1 MPVKDKTRTLE
12 FDRMAYVKTSDELT
26 GDNNS
31 DIVNRRMGVPLMN
44 EKTKADLRKS
54 MTFKRIEKDIRMKKR
69 QKEADVR
76 SGSKKELSETYVDK
90 DRAIAVVI
98 GTLLTL

>member
-1 MPVKDKTRTLE
+1 
-12 FDRMAYVKTSDELT
+12 MAYVKTSDELT

-54 MTFKRIEKDIRMKKR
+54 TTFKRM
-69 QKEADVR
+69 KEADVR

-98 GTLLTL
+98 GILLTL